1 MWLRTS
7 FLFLPCFPIA
17 GAMSISQTK
26 ADLRR
31 QALERRASIS
41 EEVREAF
48 AQRIVREGIE
58 LCRRSFVQD
67 IATFWPIG
75 SEPDTRMLMMA
86 LGYHQLHNCLPVTGP
101 RGEALTFRRYAYGEP
116 LCEGPMGTYE
126 PVPHAP
132 SAVPDFTFVPLA
144 AFDRR
149 GFRIGYGGGYYD
161 ATLAHLRATNPGPA
175 VGIAFSCQEIDAVP
189 DEPHDQPLDLILTER
204 ELIDCSLA
212 WR

>member
-1 MWLRTS
+1 
-7 FLFLPCFPIA
+7 
-17 GAMSISQTK
+17 
-26 ADLRR
+26 
-31 QALERRASIS
+31 
-41 EEVREAF
+41 
-48 AQRIVREGIE
+48 
-58 LCRRSFVQD
+58 
-67 IATFWPIG
+67 
-75 SEPDTRMLMMA
+75 MLMMA

-126 PVPHAP
+126 PVSNAQT
-132 SAVPDFTFVPLA
+132 AIPDFTFVPLA

-161 ATLAHLRATNPGPA
+161 ATLALLRTTNPGPA

-189 DEPHDQPLDLILTER
+189 DEPHDQPLDLILTEK